1 MRGESRNPNA
11 LQRGR
16 LAALALAAA
25 VVALALGAAPEPQA
39 ASAPKALSLDY
50 QVLLGPLP
58 IMTVTAEFSLPEPRA
73 AGPYRAD
80 IVGRAG
86 GYLGQVYD
94 WSFTARSQGSAR
106 GHRLSPKRFEGEN
119 LSVLDRRP
127 VTISY
132 SQDGL
137 PAPRFEPPAPED
149 AGLKPRAA
157 DVKGTLDPASAF
169 VALLRTVASSGSC
182 AAAIPVYDGR
192 RRFDLITRASGEE
205 LVEALPRSLYGGP
218 AERCEIEV
226 KQLDQSRER
235 LPSSGTAWVAEIAGA
250 PTPVR
255 LELATPAGLVTVDL
269 VKATASPP
277 G

>member
-1 MRGESRNPNA
+1 MRGDSQLLNGLKPGRA
-11 LQRGR
+11 LACALAAG
-16 LAALALAAA
+16 LAALALSS
-25 VVALALGAAPEPQA
+25 APQPQA
-39 ASAPKALSLDY
+39 ATAPKGLALSY

-58 IMTVTAEFSLPEPRA
+58 IMTMTAELSQPEPRG
-73 AGPYRAD
+73 AGPYQAD
-80 IVGRAG
+80 IVGRSG
-86 GYLGQVYD
+86 GYLGEVYD
-94 WSFTARSQGSAR
+94 WSFTARSEGTAR
-106 GHRLSPKRFEGEN
+106 GHRLSPRRFEGEN
-119 LSVLDRRP
+119 LSILDRRP

-137 PAPRFEPPAPED
+137 PVPRFEPPTPED
-149 AGLKPRAA
+149 AGLKPRPA

-169 VALLRTVASSGSC
+169 LALLRTVAASGSC
-182 AAAIPVYDGR
+182 AAAIPVFDGR

-255 LELATPAGLVTVDL
+255 LELATPAGLVTIDL
-269 VKATASPP
+269 VQATAGPP